1 MHKPSAPWRASKLRL
16 LADMH
21 EAKHGVEGKFAGGGD
36 WFNSQSRYEIKRV
49 FARRAGANQGK
60 AELKL

>member
-1 MHKPSAPWRASKLRL
+1 MKRPSTSKGIRNQQLRID
-16 LADMH
+16 LA
-21 EAKHGVEGKFAGGGD
+21 EAKFGVEGNIYGGRD
-36 WFNSQSRYEIKRV
+36 WCHAESRYEIKRV